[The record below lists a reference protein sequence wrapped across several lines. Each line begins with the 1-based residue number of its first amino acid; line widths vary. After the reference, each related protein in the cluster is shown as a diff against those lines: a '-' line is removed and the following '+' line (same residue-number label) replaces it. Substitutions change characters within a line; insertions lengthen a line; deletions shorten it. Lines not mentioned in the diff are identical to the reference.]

1 MKKNIYILF
10 IGLLFLTVGCASN
23 SSSKKSACYSYVI
36 GDVYGDK
43 IYTEHNADTYVN
55 TASCQKTITALLA
68 YKILGFDYC
77 YETNLYFTRKDGL
90 TDDLIISFSGDPTL
104 KSSDLVNALMPLKG
118 VKISGKVLLDLS
130 LFKTQYYPESMLS
143 NDFGKSFARPI
154 SSANIDRNFIVIR
167 NKRHNEILDL
177 DAYIIYKMQTILKKN
192 NITAD
197 IQIIKDA
204 ATLPPNMILFG
215 SVKSKEL
222 RQIIIPA
229 LKKSDNFVFDSI
241 YLKIIHMHK
250 LANCDIKTWSD
261 GDKIIKDLIW
271 RYFNINMLGAA
282 FVDGSGLSR
291 SNMIQPRKLFELL
304 KQGYYIREFVNALP
318 SPGER
323 GSTLVHRIGLFSYIR
338 AKTGNM
344 TGISCLCGYSLNKN
358 PKAFVIVADNFS
370 KPNSSIIPIIDRFVN
385 FYSGN

>member
-23 SSSKKSACYSYVI
+23 SNSKKSASYSYII
-36 GDVYGDK
+36 GDVSGNK
-43 IYTEHNADTYVN
+43 IYTEHNADAYVN

-77 YETNLYFTRKDGL
+77 YETNLYFTRKNGA
-90 TDDLIISFSGDPTL
+90 TDDLIIRFSGDPTL
-104 KSSDLVNALMPLKG
+104 KSSDLSNVLLGLKDI
-118 VKISGKVLLDLS
+118 KISGKVLLDLS
-130 LFKTQYYPESMLS
+130 LFKTKYYPESMLI

-154 SSANIDRNFIVIR
+154 SSANIDKNFIVVR
-167 NKRHNEILDL
+167 NKKHSEILDL
-177 DAYIIYKMQTILKKN
+177 DAYIIYKMRKILQKN
-192 NITAD
+192 NIVAD
-197 IQIIKDA
+197 IQIIKDEA
-204 ATLPPNMILFG
+204 QLPPDMILFG
-215 SVKSKEL
+215 VIKSKQL
-222 RQIIIPA
+222 RDMIIPA

-241 YLKIIHMHK
+241 YLKIIHLQK
-250 LANCDIKTWSD
+250 LVNCDIKTWSD

-271 RYFNINMLGAA
+271 RYFNINMTGSA

-304 KQGYYIREFVNALP
+304 KQGYGITEFVNALP

-323 GSTLVHRIGLFSYIR
+323 GSTLVHRTGLFSYIR

-344 TGISCLCGYSLNKN
+344 TGISCLCGYSLNKK
-358 PKAFVIVADNFS
+358 PRAFVFVADSFS
-370 KPNSSIIPIIDRFVN
+370 KSNRSIIPIIDRFVN
-385 FYSGN
+385 FYSGS